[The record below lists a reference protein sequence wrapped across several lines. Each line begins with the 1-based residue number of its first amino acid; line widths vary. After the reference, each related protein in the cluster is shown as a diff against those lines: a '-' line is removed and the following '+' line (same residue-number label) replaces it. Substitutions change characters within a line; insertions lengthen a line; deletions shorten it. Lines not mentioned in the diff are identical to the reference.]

1 MNKSILEF
9 LEEEYDYVPITRGRF
24 DLSEAQIEALLI
36 HMAEDATNTFAQFLF
51 ERLEPYVDFT
61 VLSTAIQ
68 RTSEETMNHYHG
80 VDV

>member
-9 LEEEYDYVPITRGRF
+9 LEEEYDYIPITRGRF

-36 HMAEDATNTFAQFLF
+36 HMAEDVTNTFAQYLF

-68 RTSEETMNHYHG
+68 RTSDETMNHYHG
-80 VDV
+80 VDA

>member
-9 LEEEYDYVPITRGRF
+9 LEEEYDYIPITRGRF

-36 HMAEDATNTFAQFLF
+36 HMAEDATNTFAQYLF

-68 RTSEETMNHYHG
+68 RTADETMNHYHG

>member
-9 LEEEYDYVPITRGRF
+9 LEEEYDYIPITRGRF

-36 HMAEDATNTFAQFLF
+36 HMAEDVTNTFAQYLF

-61 VLSTAIQ
+61 VLSGAIQ

>member
-1 MNKSILEF
+1 MNKSIIEF
-9 LEEEYDYVPITRGRF
+9 LAEEYDYVPVTRGRF
-24 DLSEAQIEALLI
+24 DLSEEQVEALLI
-36 HMAEDATNTFAQFLF
+36 HMAEDATSTFAQYLF

-68 RTSEETMNHYHG
+68 RTADETMNHYHG

>member
-9 LEEEYDYVPITRGRF
+9 LEEEYDYVPVTRGRF
-24 DLSEAQIEALLI
+24 DLSEEQVEALLI
-36 HMAEDATNTFAQFLF
+36 HMAEDATSTFAQYLF

-68 RTSEETMNHYHG
+68 RTADETMNHYHG
-80 VDV
+80 VDA